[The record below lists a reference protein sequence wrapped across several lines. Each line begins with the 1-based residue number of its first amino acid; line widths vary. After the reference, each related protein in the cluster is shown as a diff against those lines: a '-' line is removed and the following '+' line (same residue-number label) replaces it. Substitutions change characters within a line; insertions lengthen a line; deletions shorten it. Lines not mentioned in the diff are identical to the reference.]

1 MNLDSLVLALP
12 SLSPSDVHQWWAEFH
27 QENPMGA
34 RDDFFNWLFE
44 HDRLSEIELWD
55 ALNGSDLS
63 LVEDDDADAYL
74 SDTGTASKKSYQFI
88 QELGVGAMGEVH
100 IVRENFLRRKV
111 ALKFIRTDRA
121 NDRSQA
127 RFVREA
133 LITAQLDHPNI
144 VPIYNYEM
152 ALDGNPAYTM
162 KWIKGRTLEEII
174 DECKQ
179 EVDLG
184 RPTGAPDLFERLDLF
199 LKLCEAMYYSHSR
212 KVIHR
217 DLKPANVMVGPFGEL
232 YVMDWGIA
240 RVVGQ
245 TDSLESNTEVNA
257 FAEDLDLEGDAFD
270 TQDGSI
276 VGTVAYLSPEQA
288 RGEILDLSVSSD
300 QYALGLILFE
310 LVYLAKGLQRGQM
323 RDMLRRAQRGQ
334 MAPYV
339 HYNPNETVPPE
350 LEAIIRQAC
359 AFLPER
365 RYDSVDELA
374 EDIRRYMRDESIT
387 VYKDPPL
394 TVIMRWVSKHRLQ
407 AFALVVLVVVA
418 GLGTALYSLTR
429 EQQLREQNLL
439 REAEIQ
445 ETLQVRNRQVG
456 QLVADSAKQ
465 ANQIAQEMLH
475 YQGLLRELVASA
487 QSRLLFANAL
497 PVQRVFQHTDYMGS
511 NPPSDL
517 ALSERYQLNI
527 STKYPVVKR
536 APGIVGTRLVTL
548 RESQLVSLAPIFQNI
563 FAQSMAEPMT
573 QFADLDQAIRTTGT
587 PLVWSYVALE
597 DGIHVAYP
605 GKGTYSDTYDPRQRP
620 WYQDSVDHVTP
631 TCLPPYTDS
640 MGQGLLLPC
649 TLSVRTESGT
659 LMGVAGIELS
669 LGHFSEQSL
678 AFQSAA
684 VSAEVV
690 HSLLLNASG
699 EILATHNSEQAV
711 GDVFKQRQILKEIQ
725 AGRAGYSLIH
735 PTQGIVRTEQDPLQV
750 PNGDFYFYQPVGD
763 AGWTYV
769 VYGSAV
775 DILSQ

>member
-12 SLSPSDVHQWWAEFH
+12 SLSPADVQQWWADFH
-27 QENPMGA
+27 QENPTGE
-34 RDDFFNWLFE
+34 RDDFFQWLYKNE
-44 HDRLSEIELWD
+44 RLSEIELWD

-63 LVEDDDADAYL
+63 LVGDEDADLYP
-74 SDTGTASKKSYQFI
+74 TTASSDASKPAYQFI

-100 IVRENFLRRKV
+100 IVREQFLRRKV

-144 VPIYNYEM
+144 VPIYNYEA

-179 EVDLG
+179 EIDLG
-184 RPTGAPDLFERLDLF
+184 RPTGAPTLNERLDLF

-245 TDSLESNTEVNA
+245 VDNLDPTVEVRPDTE
-257 FAEDLDLEGDAFD
+257 ELDLEGDAFD

-288 RGEILDLSVSSD
+288 RGEVVDLGVASD

-310 LVYLAKGLQRGQM
+310 LVYLSKGLQRGKM

-334 MAPYV
+334 MAPFV
-339 HYNPNETVPPE
+339 HYNPNLTVPPE
-350 LEAIIRQAC
+350 LEAIIRKAC
-359 AFLPER
+359 AFLPEN
-365 RYDSVDELA
+365 RYRSVDDFA
-374 EDIRRYMRDESIT
+374 EDIRRYMRDEPIS

-407 AFALVVLVVVA
+407 AFALVVLLVVA
-418 GLGTALYSLTR
+418 GLGTALFSLNR
-429 EQQLREQNLL
+429 EQQLREQNLI

-445 ETLQVRNRQVG
+445 ETLQVRNKRVG

-475 YQGLLRELVASA
+475 YQGLLRELVAAA

-497 PVQRVFQHTDYMGS
+497 PAQAVYQHTDYLGA
-511 NPPSDL
+511 NAPADL
-517 ALSERYQLNI
+517 ALSERYQLDI
-527 STKYPVVKR
+527 STKHPVVKR
-536 APGIVGTRLVTL
+536 APGVVGSGLIAL
-548 RESQLVSLAPIFQNI
+548 RERQLVSLAPIFTGL
-563 FAQSMAEPMT
+563 FEQSLSQSVASFVE
-573 QFADLDQAIRTTGT
+573 LDAAIRTTGT
-587 PLVWSYVALE
+587 PMVWAYVALE
-597 DGIHVAYP
+597 EGIHVAYP
-605 GKGTYSDTYDPRQRP
+605 GKGTYSDGYDPRQRP
-620 WYQDSVDHVTP
+620 WYQDSIEHVTP

-649 TLSVRTESGT
+649 TMSVRTESGK
-659 LMGVAGIELS
+659 LMGVAGIEFS
-669 LGHFSEQSL
+669 LGYFSESLL
-678 AFQSAA
+678 AFQSAV
-684 VSAEVV
+684 VSADAV
-690 HSLLLNASG
+690 HSLLLNADG
-699 EILATHNSEQAV
+699 DLATHNSEQAV
-711 GDVFKQRQILKEIQ
+711 GETFGQRQILKEIQ
-725 AGRAGYSLIH
+725 AGRAGYSLVH
-735 PTQGIVRTEQDPLQV
+735 PTEGLVRTDQDPLKL
-750 PNGDFYFYQPVGD
+750 PDGDFYFYQPVGD

-769 VYGSAV
+769 VYGSAAAIV
-775 DILSQ
+775 SQ

>member
-12 SLSPSDVHQWWAEFH
+12 SLSPADVHQWWADFH
-27 QENPMGA
+27 QENPTGE
-34 RDDFFNWLFE
+34 RDDFFHWLYKNE
-44 HDRLSEIELWD
+44 RLSEIELWD
-55 ALNGSDLS
+55 ALNGSELS
-63 LVEDDDADAYL
+63 LVGDEDAEVYSTD
-74 SDTGTASKKSYQFI
+74 SSTPSKNAYQFI

-121 NDRSQA
+121 NERSQA

-144 VPIYNYEM
+144 VPIYTYEM

-179 EVDLG
+179 EIDLG

-199 LKLCEAMYYSHSR
+199 LKLCEAMNYSHSR

-245 TDSLESNTEVNA
+245 TDSMEANTTVNP

-288 RGEILDLSVSSD
+288 RGEVFDLTVASD

-339 HYNPNETVPPE
+339 HYNPNQVVPPE
-350 LEAIIRQAC
+350 LEAITRKAC
-359 AFLPER
+359 AFLPEN
-365 RYDSVDELA
+365 RYASVDEFA
-374 EDIRRYMRDESIT
+374 EDIRRYMRDEPIS

-394 TVIMRWVSKHRLQ
+394 TVIMRWVSKHRIQ

-418 GLGTALYSLTR
+418 GLGTALFSLTR

-445 ETLQVRNRQVG
+445 ETLQVRNKQVG

-497 PVQRVFQHTDYMGS
+497 PVQQVYQHTDYMGS
-511 NPPSDL
+511 NPPRDL
-517 ALSERYQLNI
+517 ALSERYQLDI
-527 STKYPVVKR
+527 STKHPVVKR
-536 APGIVGTRLVTL
+536 APDVTGTRLIML
-548 RESQLVSLAPIFQNI
+548 RESQLVSLVPIFQNL
-563 FAQSMAEPMT
+563 FAQSLAEPVT
-573 QFADLDQAIRTTGT
+573 AFTELDQAIRTTGT

-620 WYQDSVDHVTP
+620 WYQNSIEHVTP
-631 TCLPPYTDS
+631 TCLPPYKDS

-669 LGHFSEQSL
+669 LGYFSEQSL

-684 VSAEVV
+684 VSADTV

-699 EILATHNSEQAV
+699 EILATHNSDQAI
-711 GDVFKQRQILKEIQ
+711 GDVFDQRQILKEIQ
-725 AGRAGYSLIH
+725 SGRAGYSLIH
-735 PTQGIVRTEQDPLQV
+735 PTEGIVRTEQDPLQV
-750 PNGDFYFYQPVGD
+750 PDGDFYFYQPVGD

-769 VYGSAV
+769 VHGRAT